1 MRNNII
7 VGDFFSLSN
16 SVEDINE
23 SDYAK
28 VDLIIETIKAFVRT
42 TYQYVYIIDYHKR
55 NFLYVSNNIEK
66 LCGADAQK
74 IKNLGYRLYIDNVP
88 LEDLKMLLE
97 INNCGFKL
105 FETFPIEERTKC
117 TISYDFHI
125 NKDNRR
131 RLINH
136 KLTPLVLT
144 ESGKLWLALCTISL
158 ASGTKSGNV
167 IMKEAGAPV
176 FYEYCFR
183 SHKWLEK
190 EEILLTETERKI
202 LSLSA
207 QGYTMNDIADIIC
220 KSIDTVKAYKRS
232 MFQKMKVKNIVEAL
246 TYAQNHQLI

>member
-1 MRNNII
+1 MEKDSNI
-7 VGDFFSLSN
+7 GEDFTLANSL
-16 SVEDINE
+16 EDVNE

-28 VDLIIETIKAFVRT
+28 IDTIIEAVKAFVRT
-42 TYQYVYIIDYHKR
+42 TYQCVYIIDFHKN
-55 NFLYVSNNIEK
+55 NFLYVSNNIER
-66 LCGADAQK
+66 LCGLDVQE
-74 IKNLGYRLYIDNVP
+74 IKNLGYVFYADHLP
-88 LEDLKMLLE
+88 SEDYEMILK
-97 INNCGFKL
+97 INNGALKL
-105 FETFPIEERTKC
+105 FETFPIEKRTEY

-125 NKDNRR
+125 EKGRHK

-136 KLTPLVLT
+136 RVTPLALT
-144 ESGKLWLALCTISL
+144 KSGKLWLLLCTLNL

-167 IMKEAGAPV
+167 IMKKVGSPV

-232 MFQKMKVKNIVEAL
+232 MFQKMGVKNIVEAL
-246 TYAQNHQLI
+246 MCAQNHQLI

>member
-1 MRNNII
+1 MEII
-7 VGDFFSLSN
+7 SLSN

-42 TYQYVYIIDYHKR
+42 TYQHVYIIDYHRR
-55 NFLYVSNNIEK
+55 NFVYVSNNIEK
-66 LCGADAQK
+66 LCEADAQK

-105 FETFPIEERTKC
+105 FETFPIEERTRY

-232 MFQKMKVKNIVEAL
+232 MFQKMNVKNIVEAL

>member
-1 MRNNII
+1 M
-7 VGDFFSLSN
+7 
-16 SVEDINE
+16 
-23 SDYAK
+23 
-28 VDLIIETIKAFVRT
+28 DLIIETIKAFVRT

>member
-1 MRNNII
+1 M
-7 VGDFFSLSN
+7 
-16 SVEDINE
+16 
-23 SDYAK
+23 
-28 VDLIIETIKAFVRT
+28 DLIIETIKAFVRT

-125 NKDNRR
+125 NKDNYR

-136 KLTPLVLT
+136 RLTPLVLT

-158 ASGTKSGNV
+158 DSGTTSGNV
-167 IMKEAGAPV
+167 IMKKAGAPV

-232 MFQKMKVKNIVEAL
+232 MFQKMNVKNIVEAL